1 MDRIKMLT
9 LLALRTMVSHRVKN
23 TIVGSIMIFGTMLVV
38 VGTSL
43 LDSIKSSM
51 QKSITSSI
59 TGDAQIFSSTAED
72 KLAIFGQ
79 MGPATISAKSRISPR
94 CLRS

>member
-1 MDRIKMLT
+1 MDRVKMLT
-9 LLALRTMVSHRVKN
+9 LLALRTMASHRVKN

-43 LDSIKSSM
+43 LDSVQASM
-51 QKSITSSI
+51 QKSITASI
-59 TGDAQIFSSTAED
+59 TGDAQIFDAQAKD

-79 MGPATISAKSRISPR
+79 MG
-94 CLRS
+94 